1 MALLQDIL
9 QSLTDVGLSQGTGWG
24 GDYMGIS
31 SLDPDDIASK
41 LSTYFDIPE
50 QDLPAHMFQGISS
63 DVLRA
68 GLGSTYSPQVAASG
82 YSLLGKLQETMG
94 GQKSNLAAG
103 GFAGSGQQQRYTQL
117 AKDVYGKGMS
127 DVLATTGQQ
136 RLSGLQNVQDII
148 NQWRDTALELKGIG
162 D

>member
-9 QSLTDVGLSQGTGWG
+9 QSLTDMGLSQGTGWG

-50 QDLPAHMFQGISS
+50 QYLPAHMFQGISS

-68 GLGSTYSPQVAASG
+68 
-82 YSLLGKLQETMG
+82 
-94 GQKSNLAAG
+94 
-103 GFAGSGQQQRYTQL
+103 
-117 AKDVYGKGMS
+117 
-127 DVLATTGQQ
+127 
-136 RLSGLQNVQDII
+136 
-148 NQWRDTALELKGIG
+148 
-162 D
+162 